1 MDEVNLYLIRFDEIN
16 KSSTRKTFSAS
27 DTKTVVANGDALKA
41 VEKLRK
47 NLIGT
52 SWKDDEDDEGKKLK
66 KPITWK
72 TIDVKIHHIERIAGI
87 DFP

>member
-1 MDEVNLYLIRFDEIN
+1 MAEMNLYLIKFDEVER
-16 KSSTRKTFSAS
+16 SSNGKTFSAPDS
-27 DTKTVVANGDALKA
+27 KTVVANGDALKA